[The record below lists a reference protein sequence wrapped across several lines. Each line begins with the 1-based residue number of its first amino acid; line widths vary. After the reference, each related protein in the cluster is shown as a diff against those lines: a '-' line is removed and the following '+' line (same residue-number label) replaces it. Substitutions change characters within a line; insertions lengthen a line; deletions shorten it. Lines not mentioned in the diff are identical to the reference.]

1 VTIDPAG
8 YRRGS
13 LNLVVLPAGASR

>member
-1 VTIDPAG
+1 VAIDPGG